1 MHLALSR
8 KNLWERTPPFLK
20 SLLGQATAIIPMSH
34 LLGARFRAHL
44 AFAREAQWWS
54 AERAREYQLTRV
66 REICLLAYEKTD
78 YYRETF
84 RQAGFTPGDLKSLED
99 FSSLPTIDKETIR
112 THMNS
117 MCAVPYGS
125 SGIDYVATGGSSG
138 EPLRF
143 LAGSDRSAVEYAYLV
158 ASWERAGYRLG
169 LPLAVFRGQ
178 VVRPRRNG
186 LRHEYDPLLRR
197 HYYSNF
203 HRSAQDMRRYLEHI
217 ATLGPCYLLA
227 YPSSVY
233 TLARFLEEAKIPAP
247 PNIRGILAGS
257 ENVYPNDRM
266 DTESTFGVRFFSWYG
281 HSEKLVLAAECEG
294 SADYHVWPTYGYF
307 ELLDPDGKAVT
318 TPGERGEIVGTGFI
332 NTVMPFIRYR
342 TGDYAVF
349 SGQTCKACGREQTL
363 LSRIDGRW
371 PQGDLTAK
379 DGSPISMTAFNV
391 HDDTFEATHGYQFFQ
406 SEPGRAV
413 LRVIPARSLTHQDRE
428 FILSRVNAR
437 LQGQVYVTLEVCGQL
452 QLTPTGKQLRV
463 VRAAPSSSPGSL
475 DPRGNHSNDVS
486 VSQ

>member
-1 MHLALSR
+1 MHLSLSR

-20 SLLGQATAIIPMSH
+20 GLLGQATAIIPMSH

-44 AFAREAQWWS
+44 AFAQEAQWWS
-54 AERAREYQLTRV
+54 ADRAREYQLTRI

-117 MCAVPYGS
+117 MCAVPDGP
-125 SGIDYVATGGSSG
+125 SGVDYVATGGSSG

-143 LAGSDRSAVEYAYLV
+143 LAGSDRSAVEFAYLV

-203 HRSAQDMRRYLEHI
+203 HRSAQDIRRYLEHI

-233 TLARFLEEAKIPAP
+233 TLARFLEETEIPAP
-247 PNIRGILAGS
+247 PNLRGILAGS
-257 ENVYPNDRM
+257 ENVYPSDRM
-266 DTESTFGVRFFSWYG
+266 DTESTFGLRFFSWYG
-281 HSEKLVLAAECEG
+281 HSEKLVLAAECER

-342 TGDYAVF
+342 TGDYAVL
-349 SGQTCKACGREQTL
+349 SGQACKACGREQTL

-413 LRVIPARSLTHQDRE
+413 LRVVPARALTDRDRE

-437 LQGQVYVTLEVCGQL
+437 LQGQVYVTLEVRSEL
-452 QLTPTGKQLRV
+452 QLTPSGKQLRV
-463 VRAAPSSSPGSL
+463 VRAAPPSSPGSL
-475 DPRGNHSNDVS
+475 DRRGDNSNGVS